1 MSVISKRDCPQG
13 RQGHRYWISCGHLSI
28 EWTEGTWDIAFV
40 DTSSAMSDWMK
51 KYASNILMFDCEW
64 SPHSKKGVGLIQFA
78 TDPSIRQVLIV
89 DCSVVDLAE
98 VRNLFTTYQM
108 VGWATDGDKKRL
120 ELAQDIQIRD
130 LQQLTK
136 YAKEKMTKDVSKI
149 QPTHPGR
156 PRLLK
161 YARLLSKMN
170 LEHIVKI
177 QNYQPTD
184 KNGNPHNQQWSLD
197 NMAECFLGHTA
208 KVPLK
213 KHPQWSNGKWKF
225 KDRDIHYAANDVIG
239 LAYIYDKL
247 KYIYKLK
254 F

>member
-1 MSVISKRDCPQG
+1 MSVISKRDCPQS

-28 EWTEGTWDIAFV
+28 EWKEGTWDIAFV

-64 SPHSKKGVGLIQFA
+64 TPRSKKGVGLIQFA

-98 VRNLFTTYQM
+98 VRNIFTTYQM

-120 ELAQDIQIRD
+120 GVDSNNIID
-130 LQQLTK
+130 LQQLSKQQQLSTLLSR
-136 YAKEKMTKDVSKI
+136 MTKEDVAKI
-149 QPTHPGR
+149 QD
-156 PRLLK
+156 
-161 YARLLSKMN
+161 
-170 LEHIVKI
+170 
-177 QNYQPTD
+177 YQPTD